1 MKFYPFLFIK
11 AFLLLFTAVGV
22 ALLVFLI
29 RMDIDTFMGYL
40 ISGAFIVVPVF
51 LYLCF
56 FSNIRLQFSNSSTT
70 PPDTITYDALGFYV
84 VEPRWNRNKYI
95 AWNTI
100 ESIIFQDRP
109 KIEDSFSTRFHI
121 TLNRPAAIIP
131 TGSPFFLDRI
141 FGVPGAKALYIYIA
155 DDNYG
160 FNTLQKGIQEYL
172 NPDADFSDSRKGRLV
187 NETRMTNGSTTQTTQ
202 QWEPHTGSSGHR
214 IIYERKDIDNSSQ
227 F

>member
-1 MKFYPFLFIK
+1 MKFSAFLFIK

-29 RMDIDTFMGYL
+29 HMDIDTFMGYL
-40 ISGAFIVVPVF
+40 ISGVFIVVPVF

-56 FSNIRLQFSNSSTT
+56 FTNIRLQFSSSSTT

-95 AWNTI
+95 AWDTI
-100 ESIIFQDRP
+100 ESITYQDRP

-121 TLNRPAAIIP
+121 TLNCPVDIIP
-131 TGSPFFLDRI
+131 TGTPFFLDRI
-141 FGVPGAKALYIYIA
+141 FGVPGAKALYIYIT

-160 FNTLQKGIQEYL
+160 FNTLQKGIQELL
-172 NPDADFSDSRKGRLV
+172 NPDADFSDSRKGRLI
-187 NETRMTNGSTTQTTQ
+187 NETRTTNGSTIQTTQ
-202 QWEPHTGSSGHR
+202 QWEPRTGSSGHR
-214 IIYERKDIDNSSQ
+214 IIYERKEIRNNSR

>member
-1 MKFYPFLFIK
+1 MKFSPFLFIK
-11 AFLLLFTAVGV
+11 ACLLLFTAVGV

-56 FSNIRLQFSNSSTT
+56 FTNIRLQFSNSSTT

-95 AWNTI
+95 AWDTI
-100 ESIIFQDRP
+100 ESIIYQDRP

-121 TLNRPAAIIP
+121 TLNRPVAIIP
-131 TGSPFFLDRI
+131 TGAPFFLDRI

-160 FNTLQKGIQEYL
+160 FNTLQKGIQEHL
-172 NPDADFSDSRKGRLV
+172 NPDADFSDSRKGRLI
-187 NETRMTNGSTTQTTQ
+187 NETRTTNGSTTQTTQ
-202 QWEPHTGSSGHR
+202 QWEPRTGSSGHR
-214 IIYERKDIDNSSQ
+214 IIYERKEVRNNS
-227 F
+227 